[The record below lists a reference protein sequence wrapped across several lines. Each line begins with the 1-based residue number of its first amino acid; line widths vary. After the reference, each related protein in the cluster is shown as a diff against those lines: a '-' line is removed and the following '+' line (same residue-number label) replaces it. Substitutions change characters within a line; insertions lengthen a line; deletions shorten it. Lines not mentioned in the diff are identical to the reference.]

1 MSFREFIKTTEE
13 VVRKPIQGTSLFNEY
28 AVTRYHV
35 RLGPQIFSTNQNLTD
50 IRIESHNTSKAV
62 SAELLKEKPYILI
75 NLRQEVNDQRKKERD
90 EMFNKECFKRT
101 PYSGNQRIAY
111 NNAKYNKGL

>member
-35 RLGPQIFSTNQNLTD
+35 RLGLQIFL
-50 IRIESHNTSKAV
+50 RIKT
-62 SAELLKEKPYILI
+62 
-75 NLRQEVNDQRKKERD
+75 
-90 EMFNKECFKRT
+90 
-101 PYSGNQRIAY
+101 
-111 NNAKYNKGL
+111 